1 MSNTPVMSR
10 RSIAEIVGIEAAML
24 VGSIERAFME
34 FGTHHRWTSEQVFTR
49 EGVEVLVEKLAE
61 SHTDAAEALRE
72 YAADF
77 FKVVPVAVPVAVN
90 TGVAMGIEREREAR
104 ALVAPLSS
112 GPARVRVEHNPLN
125 GYMPEADL

>member
-1 MSNTPVMSR
+1 MSNTIVLSR
-10 RSIAEIVGIEAAML
+10 REIAKIVGDEAAML
-24 VGSIERAFME
+24 VSSIERACME

-49 EGVEVLVEKLAE
+49 AGVEILVEKLAE
-61 SHTDAAEALRE
+61 SHKAEADLLRE

-77 FKVVPVAVPVAVN
+77 FKVVPVAVPVAVSA
-90 TGVAMGIEREREAR
+90 GVAMGIEREREAR
-104 ALVAPLSS
+104 ALVAPLSG

>member
-1 MSNTPVMSR
+1 MSR

-61 SHTDAAEALRE
+61 SHKAEADLLRE
-72 YAADF
+72 AAAKVF
-77 FKVVPVAVPVAVN
+77 GVEPVCVVPAS
-90 TGVAMGIEREREAR
+90 AR
-104 ALVAPLSS
+104 AEFSAKIKKHCEDTALVAPHSS

-125 GYMPEADL
+125 GYMPDTDL